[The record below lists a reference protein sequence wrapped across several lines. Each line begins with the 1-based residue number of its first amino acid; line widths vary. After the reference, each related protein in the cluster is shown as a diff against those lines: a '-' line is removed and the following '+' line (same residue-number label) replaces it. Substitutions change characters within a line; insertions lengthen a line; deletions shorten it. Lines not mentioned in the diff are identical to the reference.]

1 MTTSHVFDTYAKTSK
16 GKIMHFDVVLDDKD
30 ADKALTYAQL
40 WLQSIGE
47 ELATVTQENCV
58 FCHSVEVTADL
69 RMQIDE
75 KGYAIYKI
83 RRLPNLLA
91 FSL

>member
-30 ADKALTYAQL
+30 ADKALAYALL

-47 ELATVTQENCV
+47 EQATVTQENCV

-69 RMQIDE
+69 RLQIDE
-75 KGYAIYKI
+75 QGYAIYK
-83 RRLPNLLA
+83 LEGCQT
-91 FSL
+91 